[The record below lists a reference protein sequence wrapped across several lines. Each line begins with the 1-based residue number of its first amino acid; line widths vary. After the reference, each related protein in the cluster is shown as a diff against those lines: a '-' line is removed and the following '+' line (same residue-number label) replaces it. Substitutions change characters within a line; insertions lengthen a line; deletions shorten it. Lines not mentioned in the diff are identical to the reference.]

1 MVKTRLY
8 YCQCIEA
15 EVKAA
20 KSVLWAS
27 ALTFDYFR
35 PGQSHRCSCPTKLVF
50 QLVSVVLQ
58 GTIQKM
64 SVQPRT
70 LLRSRG
76 EVVLLE
82 EVGVQI
88 LSKLSQF
95 SKATTSQWNH
105 TARVLTEAKLQVPK
119 FFRKKQIDIQNRKRT
134 YPFLWKYQLF
144 RKSSILFKSLV
155 VPFKFIEVSK
165 SLLKSLDVFLKAFI
179 KAFEPY
185 LSLLKSPLESLI
197 MNSRIF
203 GV

>member
-1 MVKTRLY
+1 MVHFRSINRFFEKCHKIMVKTRLY

-70 LLRSRG
+70 LLRNV
-76 EVVLLE
+76 EVVSFQKKWVFRFKAFSILESNNLL
-82 EVGVQI
+82 
-88 LSKLSQF
+88 
-95 SKATTSQWNH
+95 ASQWH
-105 TARVLTEAKLQVPK
+105 TRLLTKLQVPK
-119 FFRKKQIDIQNRKRT
+119 FFEKRQTYKTETEVSHTCENTNYFVSLTHKKQIDGTQVVSQNFFT
-134 YPFLWKYQLF
+134 DQDWFG
-144 RKSSILFKSLV
+144 LV
-155 VPFKFIEVSK
+155 WE
-165 SLLKSLDVFLKAFI
+165 
-179 KAFEPY
+179 
-185 LSLLKSPLESLI
+185 
-197 MNSRIF
+197 
-203 GV
+203 